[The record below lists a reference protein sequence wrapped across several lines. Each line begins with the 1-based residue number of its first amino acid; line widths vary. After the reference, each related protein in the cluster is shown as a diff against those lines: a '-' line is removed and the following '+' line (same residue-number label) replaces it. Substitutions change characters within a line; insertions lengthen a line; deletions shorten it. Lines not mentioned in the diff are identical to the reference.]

1 MAIRLAVAAGHPMQ
15 CRESGLN
22 RKLGALAG
30 EVSGCTGHRGGQEFQ
45 AAAAQRQYRD
55 LYRLC
60 EEIQQPRGGGS
71 GDPALG

>member
-1 MAIRLAVAAGHPMQ
+1 MPSTAISAQGSTVSIGTTTGSAINITAVALTNP
-15 CRESGLN
+15 C
-22 RKLGALAG
+22 
-30 EVSGCTGHRGGQEFQ
+30 QEFR

-71 GDPALG
+71 GDPAHG